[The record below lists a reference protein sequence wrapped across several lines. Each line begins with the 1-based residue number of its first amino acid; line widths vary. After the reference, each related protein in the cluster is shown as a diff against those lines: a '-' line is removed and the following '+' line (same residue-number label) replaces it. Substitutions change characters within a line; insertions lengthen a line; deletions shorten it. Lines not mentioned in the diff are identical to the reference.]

1 MAISCYTLPEIY
13 KPIYLMSTASNSSNR
28 PIRTRFAPSPTGY
41 LHIGG
46 LRTAL
51 YTWLLAKHSGGE
63 CVLRIEDTDQTRFV
77 PGATESFIR
86 SLNNMGLEFDEGPIA
101 EAGTT
106 APEGS
111 HDLSHLKQIGDKGP
125 YIQSQRTAIY
135 QKHAAELIEKSH
147 AYYCFC
153 TPEELDEMRAQ
164 QTAAKLA
171 PMYDR
176 RCLKLTPEQVKTNL
190 EAGKAHVIRLKMPR
204 DQKIEF
210 TDLIR
215 GKVSFMGN
223 QVDDQVLIKSD
234 GLPTYHLANVVD
246 DHLMEITHVTR
257 AEEWLASTP
266 KHLVMYQAFGW
277 EAPAYAH
284 LPLILN
290 ADRSKLSKRQN
301 DVSVESYLARDY
313 LKEAILNFIALLGWH
328 PGKGIEQEIFSL
340 EDLIKAFTIEG
351 VNKSGAVFS
360 LEKLDW
366 FNLIWNKKLLFAQLE
381 KIAKNLDP
389 AVTIDQ
395 LKHEEKVF
403 HFASPENLEKFNT
416 ERANLLFQ
424 KVENYLNHYA
434 EKPRDQLNRALLVNE
449 EKILKDAHEIHSHL
463 KYFFEPQGLNQQLL
477 TNAKMGV
484 ETVDQALESL
494 KFAQSIIE
502 KLPAEASLETIKNTF
517 LEEIKA
523 AGQKNGQILW
533 PLRAALTHE
542 QFSVGAFES
551 IWVLGQAESAKR
563 LAEILQK

>member
-1 MAISCYTLPEIY
+1 
-13 KPIYLMSTASNSSNR
+13 MSTSSNSSKS
-28 PIRTRFAPSPTGY
+28 PVRTRFAPSPTGY

-51 YTWLLAKHSGGE
+51 YSYLFAKNLGGQSI
-63 CVLRIEDTDQTRFV
+63 LRIEDTDQTRFV
-77 PGATESFIR
+77 PGATENLIH
-86 SLNNMGLEFDEGPIA
+86 SLNSMGLEFDEGPIA
-101 EAGTT
+101 EPGAV

-135 QKHAAELIEKSH
+135 QEHAAKLVEKGN

-153 TPEELDEMRAQ
+153 TSVELDEMRAQ

-190 EAGKAHVIRLKMPR
+190 DAKKPFVIRLKMPR

-210 TDLIR
+210 VDLIR

-246 DHLMEITHVTR
+246 DHSMEITHVIR
-257 AEEWLASTP
+257 GEEWLASTP

-301 DVSVESYLARDY
+301 DVSVESYLAKDY
-313 LKEAILNFIALLGWH
+313 LKEAIINFIALLGWH
-328 PGKGIEQEIFSL
+328 PGKGIEQEIFSM
-340 EDLIKAFTIEG
+340 EDLIKQFSIEG

-366 FNLIWNKKLLFAQLE
+366 FNLIWKKKLLFAELE
-381 KIAKNLDP
+381 SIAKKIDP
-389 AVTIDQ
+389 AVKIEH
-395 LKHEEKVF
+395 LKHEEKTF
-403 HFASPENLEKFNT
+403 QFSTPELLEKFNT
-416 ERANLLFQ
+416 ERAALLFQ
-424 KVENYLNHYA
+424 KTENYLNHYK
-434 EKPRDQLNRALLVNE
+434 ELPRAQLDRALLVNE
-449 EKILKDAHEIHSHL
+449 EKILKDRHEIHSHL
-463 KYFFEPQGLNQQLL
+463 QYFFDPQGLNQQLL
-477 TNAKMGV
+477 INPKMGV
-484 ETVDQALESL
+484 ETSEQAI
-494 KFAQSIIE
+494 QSITFAREIIA
-502 KLPAEASLETIKNTF
+502 KLPENASLETIKNTF
-517 LEEIKA
+517 LETIKS

-542 QFSVGAFES
+542 QFSVGAFET
-551 IWVLGQAESAKR
+551 IWVLGQAESIKR
-563 LAEILQK
+563 LDEILQK

>member
-1 MAISCYTLPEIY
+1 
-13 KPIYLMSTASNSSNR
+13 MSTASNSVV
-28 PIRTRFAPSPTGY
+28 RTRFAPSPTGY

-51 YTWLLAKHSGGE
+51 YCYLFAKNLGGQ
-63 CVLRIEDTDQTRFV
+63 CILRIEDTDQTRFV
-77 PGATESFIR
+77 AGATESFIR
-86 SLNNMGLEFDEGPIA
+86 SLNIMGLEFDEGPIA
-101 EAGTT
+101 DAGTV

-135 QKHAAELIEKSH
+135 QQHAAQLIETGH

-176 RCLKLTPEQVKTNL
+176 RCLKLTPKQVKTNL
-190 EAGKAHVIRLKMPR
+190 DAKKAHVIRLKMPR

-210 TDLIR
+210 TDLVR
-215 GKVSFMGN
+215 GKVVFMGN

-246 DHLMEITHVTR
+246 DHLMEISHVLR

-277 EAPAYAH
+277 QAPAYAH

-313 LKEAILNFIALLGWH
+313 LKEAIINFIALLGWH
-328 PGKGIEQEIFSL
+328 PGKGIEQEIFSM
-340 EDLIKAFTIEG
+340 EDLIKNFSIEG

-366 FNLIWNKKLLFAQLE
+366 FNLIWNKKLLFAELE
-381 KIAKNLDP
+381 KIATQIDP
-389 AVTIDQ
+389 AVKIDQ

-403 HFASPENLEKFNT
+403 HFSTPENLEKFN
-416 ERANLLFQ
+416 EARAAILFQ
-424 KVENYLNHYA
+424 KVERYLNHYA
-434 EKPRDQLNRALLVNE
+434 EQPRPQLNRALLVNE

-477 TNAKMGV
+477 INPKMGV
-484 ETVDQALESL
+484 ETVEQALESL
-494 KFAQSIIE
+494 KFAQTIIE
-502 KLPAEASLETIKNTF
+502 KLSADAPLETIKNTF
-517 LEEIKA
+517 LEEIKS

-542 QFSVGAFES
+542 QFSVGAFET
-551 IWVLGQAESAKR
+551 IWVLGQAESLKR